1 MAGLHSTGMAAAFL
15 KSVSQS
21 TTGKKFLR
29 KLSTSWSGDLPLRVE
44 RRMCVQSRVIAHV
57 FDVLKADDVDDVGD
71 DVEDVAGI
79 SVVDDSVVAV
89 AIVWCVF

>member
-57 FDVLKADDVDDVGD
+57 FDVLKADDV
-71 DVEDVAGI
+71 EDVAGI